1 MVIMGLLGQVG
12 PNDSPLWYAV
22 ILSSGGFLL
31 SWAAV
36 RWMNSK
42 NLFLRL

>member
-1 MVIMGLLGQVG
+1 MVIMGLLGHVG